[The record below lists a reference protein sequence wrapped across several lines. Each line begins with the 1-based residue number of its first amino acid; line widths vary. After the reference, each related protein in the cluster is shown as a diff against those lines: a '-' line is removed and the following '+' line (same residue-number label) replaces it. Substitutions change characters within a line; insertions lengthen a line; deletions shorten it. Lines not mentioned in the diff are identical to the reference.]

1 MVNTRNDCNGQDIN
15 TNNQANPKTEQL
27 IAIQCQLKQAVLQ
40 TLQHLQPNL
49 QKQQA
54 PPPP

>member
-1 MVNTRNDCNGQDIN
+1 MVNTRNDCNGQDSN